1 MLHASLAPVAL
12 AALSGL
18 YVPVFAQPVI
28 ITQPKWQTNVVG
40 SAATFSVEATGVPP
54 LAYQWRFNNANRA
67 GATESTLIIP
77 NVQSANQGN
86 YLVVVSNFDGSV
98 TSAVA
103 RLYVLV
109 PPSITT
115 QPANQFVGVGGTASF
130 SVGVAGTSPL
140 SYQWH
145 FNESALVGKT
155 NPSLSLI
162 NVQLTNAGPYSV
174 RVTNLFGSV
183 TSRSATLD
191 IPRVRAFSRI
201 AALSNLTVALH
212 VTGRV
217 DSAYQNY
224 FELFPLEDS
233 TNLLQWA
240 AMTTLLRTNANTNDL
255 IWIDQVAAN
264 LDQRFFRVFP
274 QHLYTPTVKPTGPYP
289 VGRLSLLLND
299 PSRTNRYNVP
309 TNSSFMVSYWYPAEA
324 EAGELPGLWEDRP
337 LALDPN
343 FWGSWTDR
351 VPRFVAHS
359 LPSASI
365 STAQPKYPV
374 IIYVPGYS
382 GTRAENQEKFED
394 LASHGYIV
402 ISADHWE
409 VYGTVFPDGTYLHG
423 SSLYE
428 PSSMVTNPV
437 FAAKV
442 FGRRM
447 QDLRIMLADLDRAN
461 AGDSVLAERIDTSN
475 IGLMGFSFGGGVVGE
490 MCRTNDTCRAVVFMD
505 SGGQGADELVRVGL
519 QKPYLLMASMPDSR
533 YQSFFDKATN
543 NAVWFVLSNTVH
555 GSFVYG
561 YEVVNPSP
569 MNREAEFTMKA
580 YILSF
585 FNKYL
590 KSQDDHLLDGPS
602 TNFPRVINF
611 MRK

>member
-1 MLHASLAPVAL
+1 MFHACFAPVAL
-12 AALSGL
+12 AALL
-18 YVPVFAQPVI
+18 ALCVPMFAQPVI
-28 ITQPKWQTNVVG
+28 ITQPMWQTNVAG
-40 SAATFSVEATGVPP
+40 STATFSVEATGAPP
-54 LAYQWRFNNANRA
+54 LAYQWRFNNANRP

-86 YLVVVSNFDGSV
+86 YSVVITNFEGWV

-115 QPANQFVGVGGTASF
+115 QPANQFVDVGGTASF
-130 SVGVAGTSPL
+130 SVGAAGTSPL
-140 SYQWH
+140 TYQWH
-145 FNESALVGKT
+145 FNESALAGKT
-155 NPSLSLI
+155 NPSLSLM
-162 NVQLTNAGPYSV
+162 NVQLTNVGLYSV

-183 TSRSATLD
+183 TSRSATLA

-201 AALSNLTVALH
+201 AALPDHTVALH

-217 DSAYQNY
+217 DSVYQNY

-233 TNLLQWA
+233 TNLVQWA
-240 AMTTLLRTNANTNDL
+240 ALTTLLRTNANTNDL
-255 IWIDQVAAN
+255 IWIDQTAAN
-264 LDQRFFRVFP
+264 FDRRFFRVFP

-289 VGRLSLLLND
+289 VGKVSLLLND
-299 PSRTNRYNVP
+299 PSRTNRYNIP

-324 EAGELPGLWEDRP
+324 KAGELPGVWEDRP
-337 LALDPN
+337 LAQDPN
-343 FWGSWTDR
+343 FWGSYTDR

-365 STAQPKYPV
+365 STNELKYPV
-374 IIYVPGYS
+374 IIYSHANG

-402 ISADHWE
+402 VSADHWDA
-409 VYGTVFPDGTYLHG
+409 YGTVFPDGSYLHG
-423 SSLYE
+423 TSGDL
-428 PSSMVTNPV
+428 NAA
-437 FAAKV
+437 FA
-442 FGRRM
+442 GRI
-447 QDLRIMLADLDRAN
+447 QDVRIVLADLDRVVSGN
-461 AGDSVLAERIDTSN
+461 PGLASLADTNN
-475 IGLMGFSFGGGVVGE
+475 IGLMGFSFGGAVAGE
-490 MCRTNDTCRAVVFMD
+490 TCRTNDRCRAALFLD
-505 SGGQGADELVRVGL
+505 GGLGGGADEMVRLGL
-519 QKPYLLMASMPDSR
+519 QKPWLRMSRTELAGDSLN
-533 YQSFFDKATN
+533 QEFFDKATN
-543 NAVWFVLSNTVH
+543 NAVWFVLSDTVH
-555 GSFVYG
+555 FSFFYG
-561 YEVVNPSP
+561 YETIDPSP
-569 MNREAEFTMKA
+569 ANRELQRTMKA